1 MVEAIGKSMIYLALQ
16 FFGECSPGQ
25 FTLMYSCEV
34 TDILVYMVHS
44 VYMSVCVGYTN
55 LQSNCMLVF
64 SLHVIDVPG
73 NPLHGVDGL
82 LDYIIHL

>member
-1 MVEAIGKSMIYLALQ
+1 
-16 FFGECSPGQ
+16 
-25 FTLMYSCEV
+25 
-34 TDILVYMVHS
+34 MVHS